1 MRKIINQ
8 ASKIIEISLK
18 SENRELWKK
27 LLGITLIVLGMISAK
42 LSGDGTAMIMLMFI
56 GTAAILG

>member
-27 LLGITLIVLGMISAK
+27 LLGIALIALGMISAK

-56 GTAAILG
+56 GTAAILS